1 MATCSKVGSV
11 SLPSVERRLKSAV
24 VEEVAVQQE
33 KYMVKERRMA
43 CWSRVRFTR
52 GEYCRKYRQHVGYLT
67 STLRYDTALGLGPML
82 KRAAKSLEPTPAS
95 GNRVNA
101 VKKTCWTRPCVFRAA
116 AKKRVPWLAARP
128 LTYQIAYAMRPSRRS
143 NARSRLLF

>member
-1 MATCSKVGSV
+1 MATCLELGSV

-43 CWSRVRFTR
+43 CWSRFRFTR
-52 GEYCRKYRQHVGYLT
+52 GEYRRKYRQHVGHLT

-82 KRAAKSLEPTPAS
+82 KRAARSLESPPES
-95 GNRVNA
+95 GNRVNG
-101 VKKTCWTRPCVFRAA
+101 VKKTC
-116 AKKRVPWLAARP
+116 
-128 LTYQIAYAMRPSRRS
+128 
-143 NARSRLLF
+143 